1 MAKKRFYKVFIYV
14 AGVFSIVACGF
25 LYSCTSKKGETY
37 TIGQHTES
45 EQYEEVTSAGSSDTH
60 AEETYIAET
69 LKTIFVYVCGNVVN
83 PGVYEAYEDSRVYA

>member
-1 MAKKRFYKVFIYV
+1 MAKKRFYKGFIYV

-45 EQYEEVTSAGSSDTH
+45 EQ
-60 AEETYIAET
+60 
-69 LKTIFVYVCGNVVN
+69 KKK
-83 PGVYEAYEDSRVYA
+83 

>member
-45 EQYEEVTSAGSSDTH
+45 EQYEEVTSAGGYS
-60 AEETYIAET
+60 
-69 LKTIFVYVCGNVVN
+69 CGGDMYSGNT
-83 PGVYEAYEDSRVYA
+83 